1 MIVNHEGNTFHIE
14 HPNIS
19 YEMCYGSP
27 VQIKIDGF
35 SQDIFYG
42 SKKAKRSRPMVE
54 PKDVIF
60 NDPATIVLWE
70 DKTKTVVKCQPGD
83 EYDPLIGFLLCVCKK
98 FCGNKGAYNNMI
110 RKVMEAKHER

>member
-1 MIVNHEGNTFHIE
+1 MKIVTEGRTYNIDHGNIVLNGLIGEPMRIE
-14 HPNIS
+14 CSGYLNGYTNDS
-19 YEMCYGSP
+19 EETSM
-27 VQIKIDGF
+27 
-35 SQDIFYG
+35 
-42 SKKAKRSRPMVE
+42 